1 MKKTLALT
9 IVGMLLMLVI
19 ASCASSN
26 TAGHCDAYGSINS
39 TENTDLTS
47 K

>member
-1 MKKTLALT
+1 MKKTLALS
-9 IVGMLLMLVI
+9 IIGMLLMIVI

-26 TAGHCDAYGSINS
+26 TAGHCDAYGSLNHA
-39 TENTDLTS
+39 ENTDLTS